1 MSRIGPRKI
10 LVVRV
15 GRVGDLVLITPALN
29 LLLAGF
35 PQAEVHLLTSR
46 EGRRVLRGYHPRL
59 TRTYEYHRRFPET
72 HLLRWKL
79 ERELREERYDR
90 AYVFESHSH
99 YRELA
104 ARATP
109 EVYAIAEPPPRPEP
123 HYCIRCLEAV
133 EPTLDDPPPRGW
145 LTLPVTEAGRTAAAR
160 YLAERGLGDRDV
172 LVGLHPRLRD
182 PAIDLSRGHDRRHRQ
197 WPSRSLAELARMLRD
212 HGARNG
218 ISIRPVVDLLPE
230 ERGRAREFLDQ
241 AGDAVTVLVGPPD
254 FERYKAVLERLD
266 LLVTPAQPH
275 HLVGDLVRGR
285 ASRAGRPRS
294 AARSFRPPSTVSY
307 EPRTRIDPSSAW
319 RRSRPSACSSNVRP
333 CSARRLR
340 PGEQSRRMS
349 GRAARRKSQVRGWQ
363 WARQVL

>member
-123 HYCIRCLEAV
+123 H
-133 EPTLDDPPPRGW
+133 
-145 LTLPVTEAGRTAAAR
+145 
-160 YLAERGLGDRDV
+160 
-172 LVGLHPRLRD
+172 
-182 PAIDLSRGHDRRHRQ
+182 
-197 WPSRSLAELARMLRD
+197 
-212 HGARNG
+212 
-218 ISIRPVVDLLPE
+218 
-230 ERGRAREFLDQ
+230 
-241 AGDAVTVLVGPPD
+241 
-254 FERYKAVLERLD
+254 
-266 LLVTPAQPH
+266 
-275 HLVGDLVRGR
+275 
-285 ASRAGRPRS
+285 
-294 AARSFRPPSTVSY
+294 
-307 EPRTRIDPSSAW
+307 
-319 RRSRPSACSSNVRP
+319 
-333 CSARRLR
+333 
-340 PGEQSRRMS
+340 
-349 GRAARRKSQVRGWQ
+349 
-363 WARQVL
+363 